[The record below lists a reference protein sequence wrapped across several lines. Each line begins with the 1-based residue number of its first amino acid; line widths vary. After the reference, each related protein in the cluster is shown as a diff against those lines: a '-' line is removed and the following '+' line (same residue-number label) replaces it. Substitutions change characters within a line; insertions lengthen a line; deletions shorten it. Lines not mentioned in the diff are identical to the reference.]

1 VRLALSLSIALI
13 AAAPAAATGDDL
25 RSIAGM
31 QSHNRVVLAFA
42 PRLDDARMTAQRA
55 AIARIGL
62 QAAERDLVL
71 VQVDPTRVIGASDTA
86 ARLRRR
92 FGIAPDEFR
101 AVVIGKDGRVALSSA
116 TAIDGARVVRLIDAM
131 PMRQAERTHAA
142 AAGMAAPR

>member
-1 VRLALSLSIALI
+1 VRLVLSLAIALL

-55 AIARIGL
+55 AFAKIGL
-62 QAAERDLVL
+62 EAAERDLVL
-71 VQVDPTRVIGASDTA
+71 VQVDPTRVIGASDTS

-92 FGIAPDEFR
+92 FGIAPDQFR
-101 AVVIGKDGRVALSSA
+101 TLVIGKDGRVALSSSA
-116 TAIDGARVVRLIDAM
+116 AIDGGRIVRLIDAM
-131 PMRQAERTHAA
+131 PMRQAERAHAA
-142 AAGMAAPR
+142 AAGVAPR